1 LTFIAPPMEFK
12 MADGL
17 LKGVNELLLAT
28 TLIASQYVAIL
39 EIGQVRVLEQADL
52 RFRNRLGRGAEH
64 TH

>member
-1 LTFIAPPMEFK
+1 

>member
-1 LTFIAPPMEFK
+1 MEFK